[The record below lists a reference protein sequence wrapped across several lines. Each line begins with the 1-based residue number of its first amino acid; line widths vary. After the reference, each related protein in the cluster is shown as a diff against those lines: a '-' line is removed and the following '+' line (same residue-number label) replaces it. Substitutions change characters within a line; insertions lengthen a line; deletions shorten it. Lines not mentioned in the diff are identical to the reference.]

1 MRCLKSICLPVTLLM
16 WMTGFAGAQQM
27 SSNSSLMA
35 PTETSGMVGITTG
48 QTARLNALN
57 PGVPAP
63 LATGARCSVQVSFVD
78 DQGNVLKN
86 DQITVNPGKS
96 TPFEFVMSSAGR
108 LEIRAVI
115 TFSQPTPV
123 ANPST
128 GTAIAFPLAVLCPL
142 IPSLEIV
149 DPDNKTQVV
158 LTDFHFLSYGF
169 MTSMMGASIPPR

>member
-1 MRCLKSICLPVTLLM
+1 MI
-16 WMTGFAGAQQM
+16 
-27 SSNSSLMA
+27 
-35 PTETSGMVGITTG
+35 GITTG

-78 DQGNVLKN
+78 DQGNVLKTAP
-86 DQITVNPGKS
+86 ITVDPGKS
-96 TPFEFVMSSAGR
+96 TPFDFVMSSAGR

-128 GTAIAFPLAVLCPL
+128 GTAIAFPVAALCPL
-142 IPSLEIV
+142 VPSLEII
-149 DPDNKTQVV
+149 DTDSKTQFAS
-158 LTDFHFLSYGF
+158 TDFHFLSYGF
-169 MTSMMGASIPPR
+169 MTGMMGASIPR